1 MKVNVGSSK
10 PKKSFFPISFDSS
23 TTTNFGECIPTFCQ
37 EVVSDSHVNLDLRHG
52 VRFAPLSLPTFG
64 KAYLH
69 TYAFCHKMVD
79 LYPPYNNLLSRTP
92 YTSGSGT
99 VYVPSSVPH
108 VNLALLWLI
117 VLSHCDYSVYKY
129 SDSTPSYATLDSSL
143 PVRYNQGFFE
153 PYSPSITGVN
163 DFGHG
168 IITSLIW
175 SPLFPAALRSIFISY
190 LSSPTRNDDL
200 VSAKGQSISRYI
212 DADSSLSSSPLVPVT
227 PQGSDFIVPLGS
239 AFQFYIKDSDI
250 FDNQPFPTGN
260 NYVACIRLNNSGK
273 FLRKILM
280 GLGYQITPYSENVSF
295 LPIFAYYR
303 SYFDSFAPKR
313 FIAFEQTYF
322 GRMMAECVSSGITD
336 ISRLFVSSSYQ
347 STLSGMI
354 DDLLSCY
361 YTKDTDYYTSQI
373 IGLVNDYGPNITQ
386 DYVGVDS
393 HGDPASDT
401 ISSDVT
407 VNSAPSLEFST
418 MNHTQAQQNVLAR
431 LTEFVNRRSV
441 LGGKISDLL
450 ESVFGIKKKDVLC
463 DNPYLGSHVT
473 DVDFSDVFSTAETS
487 EGSLGEYAG
496 RATAN
501 GYSDSLNVD
510 TTSPS
515 LVLSFSV
522 LVPRTQLCQGVNP
535 NLFHVN
541 ADDFYNGQF
550 DGLTLIPTNRLS
562 FVAPSPFGFYDGI
575 VNNSTSFGNA
585 PLYAEYKTVAQNI
598 LNGDLSLKSTKASY
612 DSFTMDTMIS
622 DYAYDK
628 TAPNGITSYSVV
640 PYLPSFSAG
649 TMWRYIGRWL
659 WLGNYDRIFVN
670 SKSDF
675 TSIDFFTGANS
686 RDITRS
692 DDNLIIHNIV
702 DLKINAPMLPL
713 ADSFM
718 TRDMNEL
725 DKSYGVTAQSE

>member
-1 MKVNVGSSK
+1 MKVNVGSST

-37 EVVSDSHVNLDLRHG
+37 EVVSDSHVNLDIRHG

-69 TYAFCHKMVD
+69 SYSFCHKLCD
-79 LYPPYNNLLSRTP
+79 LYPPYNNMIARTP
-92 YTSGSGT
+92 YTSGSGN
-99 VYVPSSVPH
+99 VYIPNSVPYVPLS
-108 VNLALLWLI
+108 LLWLM
-117 VLSHCDYSVYKY
+117 VLSHCDFSLYEFRPNI
-129 SDSTPSYATLDSSL
+129 TPVTSENL
-143 PVRYNQGFFE
+143 PVQFRTDGYVPYN
-153 PYSPSITGVN
+153 PSIPTGG
-163 DFGHG
+163 DLAHG
-168 IITSLIW
+168 IIVNLIY
-175 SPLFPAALRSIFISY
+175 SSLFPSSVRSS
-190 LSSPTRNDDL
+190 LSSYIFGTSRPDDL
-200 VSAKGQSISRYI
+200 VCAKGATISRYI
-212 DADSSLSSSPLVPVT
+212 DSTKPTDNRVPVT
-227 PQGSDFIVPLGS
+227 PQGADFVVPLNSNLYYYGTTNFNFPS
-239 AFQFYIKDSDI
+239 VAL
-250 FDNQPFPTGN
+250 PTGSH
-260 NYVACIRLNNSGK
+260 YVACIRLNNSGK

-280 GLGYQITPYSENVSF
+280 GLGYQITPYADIVSF
-295 LPIFAYYR
+295 LPLFAYYR
-303 SYFDSFAPKR
+303 SYFDTFAPKR

-322 GRMMAECVSSGITD
+322 GRMMAESVSSGVSNLIQ
-336 ISRLFVSSSYQ
+336 LFTSSSYQ

-373 IGLVNDYGPNITQ
+373 IGLVNNYGSNVSQ
-386 DYVGVDS
+386 DYIGVDANDEPIGQTLYS
-393 HGDPASDT
+393 NVDSN
-401 ISSDVT
+401 V
-407 VNSAPSLEFST
+407 VPSLDFST
-418 MNHTQAQQNVLAR
+418 VNHTQAQQNVLAR

-450 ESVFGIKKKDVLC
+450 ESVFGIKKKDVL
-463 DNPYLGSHVT
+463 DDSPYLGSDVV
-473 DVDFSDVFSTAETS
+473 DVDFSDVFSTAETAQ
-487 EGSLGEYAG
+487 GSLGEYAG

-501 GYSDSLNVD
+501 GYSNGMNAD

-522 LVPRTQLCQGVNP
+522 LVPRTQFCQGVNP

-541 ADDFYNGQF
+541 YDDFYNPMF
-550 DGLTLIPTNRLS
+550 DGLTLLPTNRLS
-562 FVAPSPFGFYDGI
+562 FVAPSPLGFETDI
-575 VNNSTSFGNA
+575 VTNIDSFGNA
-585 PLYAEYKTVAQNI
+585 PVYTEYKTSSQGV

-622 DYAYDK
+622 DYTLDDSSISD
-628 TAPNGITSYSVV
+628 NVIVSYSVR

-659 WLGNYDRIFVN
+659 WLGNFDRIFVN
-670 SKSDF
+670 TKNNFNSV
-675 TSIDFFTGANS
+675 DFFSGVNS

-725 DKSYGVTAQSE
+725 NKDYGVTSQSE